1 MEDIRPY
8 RIRNEEN
15 DRRSRDADNRTE
27 WELTQRRNQPR
38 MRSSFTSRAT
48 DVSVM

>member
-27 WELTQRRNQPR
+27 WELTQREKPSEDDVPFHIPR
-38 MRSSFTSRAT
+38 
-48 DVSVM
+48 D